1 MNPHLHA
8 KKLTTWTL
16 QCPFVKIR
24 LESDEHCH
32 RLASRSVSIY
42 AIFEVWGEGT
52 DHDSLHGAVKTFLE
66 SSEEARDRVANKSFK
81 FKVVGFNRS
90 FGFAEQLK
98 RIESFAW
105 MNWEGKVEMKN
116 PEERFWVLE
125 LFRYQAPETESY
137 TKSWLVRQITDS
149 SRPLIETYTLKNR
162 RFLGTTSMESEISFF
177 SSNQVLA
184 GEGKLI
190 FDPFVGTGSLL
201 ITSAALG
208 AHVMG
213 ADIDPEVLVGSR
225 KVMAIDDAKRGG
237 RSAGKY
243 RRTAEQEAQLQ
254 EQKKAAQ
261 AAKQTAAA
269 TSSKANP
276 DSDKKDSSKASKTSN
291 EQVSESGNPSTEIS
305 SELPQTSSSAS
316 SAASTA
322 PIAPSSQPKKHV
334 SKEKRGVRANFE
346 QYGLEHKLVDL
357 VIFDSSKHTV
367 FKTLGRQP
375 FLDGIVCDPPYGIRA
390 GAKKIGVR
398 QHTVAKHEKRGTTHA
413 PILLN
418 PEDPGWLPHTPQCV
432 PYSVPDV
439 LTDLLDFS
447 ARSLRVGGRLV
458 FWLPTTIEFQPSDLP
473 THPCFTLIAN
483 SEQRLTYYFSRRLI
497 TMEKV
502 ADYDPSFV
510 AHVPE
515 QRTAIDAAYSV
526 PSDEASQLTSEMAS
540 SQGLSVPAHANVAAK
555 VTKQFTRFDDR
566 NSTSEVPED
575 VTRQQPRISGADLK
589 RMRKHA
595 KRAER
600 KAEKAAQDASAETKQ
615 EDPPSEP
622 APSS

>member
-1 MNPHLHA
+1 M
-8 KKLTTWTL
+8 
-16 QCPFVKIR
+16 
-24 LESDEHCH
+24 ESDEDCH
-32 RLASRSVSIY
+32 RLASRSVSIF
-42 AIFEVWGEGT
+42 AIFEVWGEGS
-52 DHDSLHGAVKTFLE
+52 DHDSLHAAVKVFLE
-66 SSEEARDRVANKSFK
+66 SSEEARERVANKSFK

-105 MNWEGKVEMKN
+105 MNWGGKVEMKT

-137 TKSWLVRQITDS
+137 SKSWLVRQITDS
-149 SRPLIETYTLKNR
+149 SRSLIETYTLKNR

-201 ITSAALG
+201 ITTAALG

-213 ADIDPEVLVGSR
+213 ADIDPEVLVGTR

-254 EQKKAAQ
+254 EQKKAAK

-269 TSSKANP
+269 S
-276 DSDKKDSSKASKTSN
+276 ASKSDADSNAKEASAKN
-291 EQVSESGNPSTEIS
+291 EQKTESGTKSSEIS

-316 SAASTA
+316 PASSTPSVAAST
-322 PIAPSSQPKKHV
+322 QPKKPA
-334 SKEKRGVRANFE
+334 SKDKRGVRANFE

-367 FKTLGRQP
+367 FKTLGRLP

-418 PEDPGWLPHTPQCV
+418 PDDPGWLPHTPQCV

-502 ADYDPSFV
+502 AEYDPSFV

-526 PSDEASQLTSEMAS
+526 PSDEASHLTSEMAS

-555 VTKQFTRFDDR
+555 VTKQFTRHDDR

-600 KAEKAAQDASAETKQ
+600 RAEKAAQDASTTFEGAQETTSTTSDAPSDKTS
-615 EDPPSEP
+615 EKPSETST
-622 APSS
+622 SS